1 MRFLATLAVTLVMSA
16 TLFTAEASARDF
28 RLEDYFRGTTTAEGQ
43 FTAIN
48 GVRRA
53 FRVDLHGRWNGRV
66 LTLVED
72 FTYADGER
80 DRKTW
85 RFRKTGPG
93 LYRGT
98 REDVIGETEV
108 RIVGDTARFSYD
120 VYLDGEA
127 QKNRVHFSDTM
138 RLRPDG
144 TVLNTAWVSK
154 YGFPVARTRVTFS
167 R

>member
-1 MRFLATLAVTLVMSA
+1 MSVTML
-16 TLFTAEASARDF
+16 TAEASARDF
-28 RLEDYFRGTTTAEGQ
+28 RLEDYFRGKTTAEGQ

-53 FRVDLHGRWNGRV
+53 FHVDLHGRWNGKV

-108 RIVGDTARFSYD
+108 RIVETPRASPTT
-120 VYLDGEA
+120 
-127 QKNRVHFSDTM
+127 SIS
-138 RLRPDG
+138 
-144 TVLNTAWVSK
+144 TVRRR
-154 YGFPVARTRVTFS
+154 RTGCISATRWS
-167 R
+167 